1 MGTPEEPPHH
11 DAGLQPERT
20 VLSWG
25 RTLVVFT
32 MVSAV
37 FLRWLP
43 RYGAWMLVL
52 VAAAGLTAA
61 AILGSQR
68 RRYRRQ
74 AQGVDGE
81 GVRPDVAG
89 VSALTFATLA
99 LGAASVFVVVFVP
112 VDPR

>member
-1 MGTPEEPPHH
+1 MSAPEEPRHRDP
-11 DAGLQPERT
+11 GLQPERT

-43 RYGAWMLVL
+43 HYGAWMLVL
-52 VAAAGLTAA
+52 VAAAGLVAA
-61 AILGSQR
+61 AIYGSQH

-74 AQGVDGE
+74 VEGVDAE
-81 GVRPDVAG
+81 GVRPDVTG
-89 VSALTFATLA
+89 VLALTMATLG
-99 LGAASVFVVVFVP
+99 LGAASVFAVLLVAM
-112 VDPR
+112 DLG